1 MEPLIERDI
10 SPSEQS
16 VLTFQATMYY
26 GSSDCS
32 DSNVRAIDY
41 HPFTTTTCSPWTCAA
56 TDFGQSTTQCL
67 YTFSDALGGST
78 TSKYFG
84 ANTQYAQVKF
94 WSGPG
99 CKGCTRMI
107 HYELNQCVVST
118 SKADGSKS
126 YKLEYSTKDNVA
138 SLINKRYSDSSCKNE
153 IVNASLL
160 MDLVT
165 RDCTAGPL
173 WDTYTYSVDI
183 LTTIDTGG
191 NNNNNNGGNGGNTGN
206 GGSSSLGAIIGGV
219 VAGLLVITGAAF
231 IIWYRKSASAKKE
244 DQTNRS
250 FSPAPPPTAEQI
262 PLRPQSK
269 YGSFPGS
276 PSFDQQQQLT
286 RDFSSASVPS
296 SQNSAQAPRDFS
308 NASDYSVYANP
319 VITRSATT
327 GTDQTNT
334 TNSSNNNNNIP
345 SSELKRHSMFDVYS
359 KVAASSSSNNN
370 PPPAPHVSADPFQD
384 DRLQIIELK
393 LPANPMDWTVEEASR
408 WVSKFGG
415 NVNYLEA
422 MQAEEIDGRC
432 LMVISEKQLFTVLK
446 VTIIGRQA
454 KLLDKLSR
462 LKALSSLLNS
472 ATEVPPVGGQ
482 WASTL
487 PPSYQT
493 VTKDA

>member
-1 MEPLIERDI
+1 MERLVERDI
-10 SPSEQS
+10 SPSEQT

-26 GSSDCS
+26 GSSDCP
-32 DSNVRAIDY
+32 DSNVRVIDY

-56 TDFGQSTTQCL
+56 TDFGLSTTQCL
-67 YTFSDALGGST
+67 YTFSDALGNST

-84 ANTQYAQVKF
+84 ANVQYAQVKF

-107 HYELNQCVVST
+107 HYELNQCVVSS

-126 YKLEYSTKDNVA
+126 YKLEYSTKDSVA

-153 IVNASLL
+153 IVNASLI

-183 LTTIDTGG
+183 LTTVDTGG
-191 NNNNNNGGNGGNTGN
+191 NSNSNGGDSGNTGN
-206 GGSSSLGAIIGGV
+206 GGGSSSNLGAIIGGV
-219 VAGLLVITGAAF
+219 IAALLVVTGVAF
-231 IIWYRKSASAKKE
+231 IWYRKITTAKKE
-244 DQTNRS
+244 DNRN
-250 FSPAPPPTAEQI
+250 FGPTPPSTIEQI
-262 PLRPQSK
+262 PLRPQSQ
-269 YGSFPGS
+269 YGSFSGS
-276 PSFDQQQQLT
+276 PSLDQQQSTQV
-286 RDFSSASVPS
+286 FSTASVPS
-296 SQNSAQAPRDFS
+296 SQNSQHQAPRNFS
-308 NASDYSVYANP
+308 ITSNYSIHTSPA
-319 VITRSATT
+319 IARSATT
-327 GTDQTNT
+327 RTEQTNT
-334 TNSSNNNNNIP
+334 TTNSKFP

-359 KVAASSSSNNN
+359 EVATSSSSNSS
-370 PPPAPHVSADPFQD
+370 PPAPHRISADPFQD
-384 DRLQIIELK
+384 DRLQLINLK

-422 MQAEEIDGRC
+422 MQTEEIDGRC

-472 ATEVPPVGGQ
+472 ETEAVAVGGGQ
-482 WASTL
+482 WSSTL
-487 PPSYQT
+487 PPSYQA
-493 VTKDA
+493 VGKDA